1 MTSLTVEYYAQL
13 REQAGQG
20 REAIDSDADS
30 LASLYAQLKQQ
41 HGFRLDT
48 AQLRVAVDAEFADWQ
63 QPLIEGSVVV
73 FIPPVAGG

>member
-1 MTSLTVEYYAQL
+1 MTALTIEYYAQL

-20 REAIDSDADS
+20 RESIDSDADS
-30 LASLYAQLKQQ
+30 LAALYAQLKQQ

-48 AQLRVAVDAEFADWQ
+48 AQLRVAVDAEFVDWQ
-63 QPLIEGSVVV
+63 QPLTEGSVVV

>member
-1 MTSLTVEYYAQL
+1 MTSLTVEYFAQL

-20 REAIDSDADS
+20 QQAVDSDAES

-41 HGFRLDT
+41 HGFRLGT
-48 AQLRVAVDAEFADWQ
+48 TQLRVAVNAEFADWQ
-63 QPLIEGSVVV
+63 QPLTEGSVVV

>member
-1 MTSLTVEYYAQL
+1 MTSLTVEYFAQL

-20 REAIDSDADS
+20 QQAVDSDAES

-41 HGFRLDT
+41 HGFRLGT
-48 AQLRVAVDAEFADWQ
+48 TQLRVAVNAEFADWQ
-63 QPLIEGSVVV
+63 QPLTEGSLVV

>member
-20 REAIDSDADS
+20 QEAIDSNADS
-30 LASLYAQLKQQ
+30 LASLYAHLKQQ

-48 AQLRVAVDAEFADWQ
+48 AHLRVAVNAEFTDWQ
-63 QPLIEGSVVV
+63 QPLTEGSVVV